1 MLKPITVL
9 SLFDGISCGRLALMR
24 ANIPVKKYFASEID
38 KRALKVSKHHF
49 PDIVHIGDV
58 QNVKGKNLPKIDLV
72 IGGSPCQGFSFAGR
86 NLNFADPRSSLYFE
100 FERLVNET
108 RPRYFLLENTKMSNK
123 NRDIISTRLGFEPIL
138 INSSLVSAQNRER
151 FYWSNFPISQP
162 SDKSIMLDSIIGQ
175 YKGIYVH
182 PRGDNKG
189 GLRSYNKKSPTITC
203 SSWECNFFIVRNN
216 NTVDRFMPEQAELL
230 QTLPIGFTDVAPLK
244 KKSRFKLIGNC
255 WTVDVIAHIFNCM
268 NGKP

>member
-1 MLKPITVL
+1 MTQPITVL

-24 ANIPVKKYFASEID
+24 ANIPVEKYFASEID
-38 KRALKVSKHHF
+38 KNALKVSKHHF

-58 QNVKGKNLPKIDLV
+58 QNVKAKNLPKIDLV

-86 NLNFADPRSSLYFE
+86 KLNFADPRSRLYFE
-100 FERLVNET
+100 FERLIKELC
-108 RPRYFLLENTKMSNK
+108 PKYYLLENTKMTSK
-123 NRDIISTRLGFEPIL
+123 NRNIISAGLGCEPIL
-138 INSSLVSAQNRER
+138 INSSLVSAQNRQR

-162 SDKSIMLDSIIGQ
+162 NDKSIMLDSIIGK

-203 SSWECNFFIVRNN
+203 SSWQCNFFIERHNSRDKF
-216 NTVDRFMPEQAELL
+216 TPEQAELL
-230 QTLPIGFTDVAPLK
+230 QTLPIGFTDVAGLK
-244 KKSRFKLIGNC
+244 KTQRFRLIGNC
-255 WTVDVIAHIFNCM
+255 WTVDVITHIFNCM
-268 NGKP
+268 NGKL